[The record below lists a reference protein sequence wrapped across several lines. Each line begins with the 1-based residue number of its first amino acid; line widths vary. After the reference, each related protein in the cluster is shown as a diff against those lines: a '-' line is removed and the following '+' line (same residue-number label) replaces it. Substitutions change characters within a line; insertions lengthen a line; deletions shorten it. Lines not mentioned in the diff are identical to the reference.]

1 MPSDTAVILLLVA
14 SLLMATASAVIAWR
28 TLRHLR
34 RAARKATQ
42 SMWSLHAGTNAAPDA
57 RGRLFYLRL
66 ADPKRNRFRIGS
78 LTVRQPAG
86 AGASAVEF
94 RPLDA
99 SGRGGY
105 RHLSFKRVLSLNH
118 EITDRKIYEPGVG
131 GTDHPGE
138 GRVYFFVTPRPG
150 GFWRRRL
157 PDRLVVEIRVEEVAP
172 DRDVHRLRLTSDPV
186 AWADAPDAAG

>member
-1 MPSDTAVILLLVA
+1 MPSDTAMILLLVV
-14 SLLMATASAVIAWR
+14 SILVSTASALIAWR

-34 RAARKATQ
+34 WTARKTAQ

-66 ADPKRNRFRIGS
+66 ADPRRNRFRIGS
-78 LTVRQPAG
+78 LRVRQPAG

-131 GTDHPGE
+131 GADHPGE
-138 GRVYFFVTPRPG
+138 GRVYFFVTPRPD

-157 PDRLVVEIRVEEVAP
+157 PDRLVVEIDVEEVAP
-172 DRDVHRLRLTSDPV
+172 DRDVQRLRLTSDPV
-186 AWADAPDAAG
+186 VWEDAPAAAG